1 MAFDTSPLS
10 SENVLRDI
18 HDPATQTIRTSAT
31 AVIAPGLV
39 VDIDHTNDSVAIGT
53 TTDLFTSTS
62 NGPKIGL
69 DVNIINSSTP
79 LPADAATETTL
90 SQVLSEVQSIDTKIV
105 TTVNGIKVD
114 GSAVTQP
121 VSQTG
126 SWVVDLPADAA
137 TATLQAIG
145 NTSLDNIDNKLPTLG
160 QHVSANSV
168 SVVLASDQ
176 TLTVNADL
184 NAFSVTPDSV
194 LNVGSIDGTASGTKY
209 GVVNNLKMQI
219 LDSHDRQAAYTYADF
234 GTKDQRILQIDYT
247 SSTFSGFT
255 AQRTFI
261 YTLVGTR
268 YKRDNEIWNIV

>member
-90 SQVLSEVQSIDTKIV
+90 SQVLSEVQSIDAKIV

-126 SWVVDLPADAA
+126 PWVVDLPADAA

-145 NTSLDNIDNKLPTLG
+145 NTSLDNIDDKLPTLG

-234 GTKDQRILQIDYT
+234 GTKDQRIIQIDYT